1 MARLEEKTHNGK
13 VTIEPCR
20 ATLVECE
27 ASNSANTGL
36 SKVVQNGY
44 ASDT

>member
-1 MARLEEKTHNGK
+1 MAKLEAKTHNGK
-13 VTIEPCR
+13 VDIEPCR
-20 ATLVECE
+20 AALRECE

-44 ASDT
+44 ESDT